1 MAFKDIIKSVTG
13 RSFLTDTE
21 KRDLQT
27 YAAGVAGELRNQ
39 AQARKQAIDKIIE
52 DQVDRIKQDIKSWR
66 EAIDMAEDVHD
77 PDPFELYQL
86 YVDILDD
93 DQVHSTKQQ
102 RIAKATGGKIQLKD
116 ENNEIDDEATAV
128 LIKPDGTPQP
138 WFREFLQ
145 ICMMSKFYG
154 YSITQFRPPVDNKFQ
169 INLKNGDKPV
179 EHIPFENMIPR
190 LRAIRKD
197 INSSVQ
203 DKANRIPIWGG
214 PGSDWL
220 IPCGRDKDLGL
231 LNKVA
236 PFWIYKKVFGSWTQ
250 HANIFGMPLRVGKT
264 DIFDKKRYENMH
276 KMLASMDKATW
287 VALHPD
293 DDVEFVS
300 NNQGS
305 GNGSDIYKNLVEKC
319 DQAIAK
325 IILSQTGTTDEKSF
339 AGSAE
344 VHAGVM
350 DDVTWSDKLDLAAVI
365 DEQLI
370 PFLKRIGM
378 LPEGAQLFASWEL
391 DDEVSLTE
399 WATIIKE
406 LAVIFDMD
414 PEEIGKKFN
423 LSLEAKEAVGTP
435 GTEETE
441 EQKKNRE
448 ELQNVYKKYF
458 K

>member
-1 MAFKDIIKSVTG
+1 MVFKDIVKKVTG
-13 RSFLTDTE
+13 RSFLTDRE
-21 KRDLQT
+21 KTDLQT

-39 AQARKQAIDKIIE
+39 ARARKQAIDRIIDE
-52 DQVDRIKQDIKSWR
+52 QVDRIKQDIQSWR
-66 EAIDMAEDVHD
+66 DAIDMAEDVND

-93 DQVHSTKQQ
+93 DQVQSTKQQ

-116 ENNEIDDEATAV
+116 ENNEVDEDATAV

-154 YSITQFRPPVDNKFQ
+154 YSISQFRPLVDGKFQ
-169 INLKNGDKPV
+169 INLRNGDKPV
-179 EHIPFENMIPR
+179 EPIPYENMVPR
-190 LRAIRKD
+190 LRGIRKD
-197 INSSVQ
+197 INLSVQ
-203 DKANRIPIWGG
+203 DKDNIIPIWGG
-214 PGSDWL
+214 MGSDWL
-220 IPCGRDKDLGL
+220 IPCGQDKDLGL

-250 HANIFGMPLRVGKT
+250 HANIFGMPLRVGRT
-264 DIFDKKRYENMH
+264 DITDRERYQNMLN
-276 KMLASMDKATW
+276 MLAGMDKAAW
-287 VALHPD
+287 VALHPE

-350 DDVTWSDKLDLAAVI
+350 DDVIWSDKLDLAAVI

-378 LPEGAQLFASWEL
+378 LSEGANLFASWEL
-391 DDEVSLTE
+391 DDEVNLTE
-399 WATIIKE
+399 WADIVQK
-406 LAVIFDMD
+406 LSAIFDLD
-414 PEEIGKKFN
+414 PDEIGKKFN
-423 LSLEAKEAVGTP
+423 LSLEPKEGVGTP
-435 GTEETE
+435 GTEETP
-441 EQKKNRE
+441 EQRQNRE

-458 K
+458 R

>member
-1 MAFKDIIKSVTG
+1 MAFKDFVKSVTG

-21 KRDLQT
+21 KSEIRT
-27 YAAGVAGELRNQ
+27 YAVGVAQELRNQ
-39 AQARKQAIDKIIE
+39 ARARKQAIDKIIE
-52 DQVDRIKQDIKSWR
+52 DQVDRIKQDISTWR
-66 EAIDMAEDVHD
+66 AAIDMAEDVHD

-93 DQVHSTKQQ
+93 DQVQSTKQQ

-116 ENNEIDDEATAV
+116 ANNEVDEEATAV
-128 LIKPDGTPQP
+128 LIKPDGTPHP
-138 WFREFLQ
+138 WFRDFLQ

-154 YSITQFRPPVDNKFQ
+154 YSISQFRPPIDGKFQ
-169 INLKNGDKPV
+169 INLRNGDKPV
-179 EHIPFENMIPR
+179 EEIPFENMVPR
-190 LRAIRKD
+190 KRAIRKD
-197 INSSVQ
+197 INTSVQ
-203 DKANRIPIWGG
+203 DKENLIPIWGG
-214 PGSDWL
+214 AGSDWL
-220 IPCGRDKDLGL
+220 IPCGKDKDLGL

-250 HANIFGMPLRVGKT
+250 HANIFGMPLRIGRT
-264 DIFDKKRYENMH
+264 DIRDNERYQNMLD
-276 KMLASMDKATW
+276 MLAGMDKATW

-305 GNGSDIYKNLVEKC
+305 GNGSDIYNNLIEKC

-378 LPEGAQLFASWEL
+378 LPESAEVFSSWEL
-391 DDEVSLTE
+391 DDIASPTE
-399 WATIIKE
+399 WADIISK
-406 LAVIFDMD
+406 LATIFDMD
-414 PEEIGKKFN
+414 PDEIGKKFN
-423 LSLEAKEAVGTP
+423 LTLEAKEVIGTP
-435 GTEETE
+435 GEGETE

-458 K
+458 R